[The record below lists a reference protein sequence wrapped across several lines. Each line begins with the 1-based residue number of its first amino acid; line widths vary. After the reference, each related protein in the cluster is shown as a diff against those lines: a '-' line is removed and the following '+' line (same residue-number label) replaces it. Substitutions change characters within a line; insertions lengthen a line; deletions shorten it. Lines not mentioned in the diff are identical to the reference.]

1 MMPLSSQ
8 YAVVSY
14 ALFPSTLS
22 VQSKHDVQMEKFK
35 EEEQKRD
42 RMEVYRLEERLQT
55 EREERNTLE
64 LEIQKLRR
72 ERELLEEQK
81 DTGGPVSQ

>member
-1 MMPLSSQ
+1 MMPLSIQ
-8 YAVVSY
+8 YADTSY
-14 ALFPSTLS
+14 AFFLSTLS
-22 VQSKHDVQMEKFK
+22 VQSKHDFQREKSK

-42 RMEVYRLEERLQT
+42 RMELYRLEERLQT

>member
-1 MMPLSSQ
+1 M
-8 YAVVSY
+8 
-14 ALFPSTLS
+14 
-22 VQSKHDVQMEKFK
+22 QSKHDVQMEKSK

-42 RMEVYRLEERLQT
+42 RMELYRLEERLRT
-55 EREERNTLE
+55 EREERSTLE
-64 LEIQKLRR
+64 LEIQNLRR